1 MKFFH
6 ELIQNRYML
15 MTSAFAGVVSFFI
28 ANLFKG
34 EIMLTDIAII
44 FIFGIFIAYI
54 FEKIGLAPIIGM
66 LIAGIIISPN
76 QLNLISDIT
85 NISADLRQIALVTI
99 LTRAGLALNF
109 DKLKKVGR
117 PAILLSFVPA
127 SIEMLGII
135 LFAKRFFAIDTIDA
149 GIMAAVLAAVSPAIV
164 VPRMIKL
171 IDEGYGADKNIP
183 EMILAGASV
192 DDVFVIVFFS
202 SFLALKTGGQLSA
215 MSFIN
220 IPISIITG
228 VIFGIIIG
236 KVFAFILEK
245 IDINEIYKAMIF
257 ISIGFFTLELQKIIE
272 TKIGFAALISIM
284 AAGMAINKENPK
296 LANELLFSYNRLW
309 KVFEMLLFVLV
320 GISVDLAYVKEAGF
334 LAVILIIIGLIFRML
349 GVNISLIKTNLNKK
363 ERLFTSLAYI
373 PKATVQAA
381 IGPVAL
387 QMGLASGN
395 LILSV
400 SVIAILLS
408 APLGA
413 ILTDKTYKK
422 LLKKS

>member
-1 MKFFH
+1 
-6 ELIQNRYML
+6 
-15 MTSAFAGVVSFFI
+15 
-28 ANLFKG
+28 
-34 EIMLTDIAII
+34 MLTDIAVI
-44 FIFGIFIAYI
+44 FLLGIVFAKV
-54 FEKIGLAPIIGM
+54 FEKMGLAPIIGM
-66 LIAGIIISPN
+66 LMAGIIISPN
-76 QLNLISDIT
+76 QLNIVSDTII
-85 NISADLRQIALVTI
+85 NLSADLRQIALVVI
-99 LTRAGLALNF
+99 LTRAGLSLNF

-127 SIEMLGII
+127 SIEMLAII
-135 LFAKRFFAIDTIDA
+135 FFSQNFFNIDTIDA

-171 IDEGYGADKNIP
+171 INEGYGGDKNIP

-202 SFLALKTGGQLSA
+202 SFLALKTGGKLSA
-215 MSFIN
+215 MSFLN

-228 VIFGIIIG
+228 IFLGIIIG
-236 KVFAFILEK
+236 KIFVFVFEK
-245 IDINEIYKAMIF
+245 ININEIYKTMIF
-257 ISIGFFTLELQKIIE
+257 VSLSFLMLKLQSLIE
-272 TKIGFAALISIM
+272 PYIAMSALIAIM
-284 AAGMAINKENPK
+284 AAGIVINRIDSKMAK
-296 LANELLFSYNRLW
+296 ELLGTYNRLW
-309 KVFEMLLFVLV
+309 KIFELFLFVLV
-320 GISVDLAYVKEAGF
+320 GISVDLAYIKEAGL
-334 LAVILIIIGLIFRML
+334 LAVLLIIIGLIFRMI
-349 GVNISLIKTNLNKK
+349 GVNISLIGTNLDKN
-363 ERLFTSLAYI
+363 ERVFTSFAYL

-387 QMGLASGN
+387 SMGLNSGN

-400 SVIAILLS
+400 SVIAILLT

>member
-1 MKFFH
+1 
-6 ELIQNRYML
+6 ML
-15 MTSAFAGVVSFFI
+15 
-28 ANLFKG
+28 N
-34 EIMLTDIAII
+34 DIAII
-44 FIFGIFIAYI
+44 FILGIFMALI
-54 FEKIGLAPIIGM
+54 FEKIGLASIIGM

-76 QLNLISDIT
+76 QMNLVSDDII
-85 NISADLRQIALVTI
+85 NLSSDLRQIALVTI
-99 LTRAGLALNF
+99 LTRAGLALSF
-109 DKLKKVGR
+109 EKLKEVGR
-117 PAILLSFVPA
+117 PAILLSFLPA
-127 SIEMLGII
+127 TIEMLAII
-135 LFAKRFFAIDTIDA
+135 FCAQRFFSIDVIDS

-171 IDEGYGADKNIP
+171 IDEAYGVDKNIP

-202 SFLALKTGGQLSA
+202 SFLSLKTGGQLSA
-215 MSFIN
+215 MSFLN

-228 VIFGIIIG
+228 IIFGIIYG
-236 KVFAFILEK
+236 RILSVLFK
-245 IDINEIYKAMIF
+245 QININEIYKTMIF
-257 ISIGFFTLELQKIIE
+257 IGISFLALDLQKLIESYIGFS
-272 TKIGFAALISIM
+272 ALIAIM
-284 AAGMAINKENPK
+284 AAGMTINKQNPK
-296 LANELLFSYNRLW
+296 LAEELLFSYNRLW
-309 KVFEMLLFVLV
+309 KVFELFLFVLV

-334 LAVILIIIGLIFRML
+334 LAVILIFIGLIFRML
-349 GVNISLIKTNLNKK
+349 GVNLTLIRTKLNKK
-363 ERLFTSLAYI
+363 ERLFTSLAYL

-400 SVIAILLS
+400 SVIAILIT

-413 ILTDKTYKK
+413 ILTDKSYKK

>member
-1 MKFFH
+1 
-6 ELIQNRYML
+6 
-15 MTSAFAGVVSFFI
+15 
-28 ANLFKG
+28 
-34 EIMLTDIAII
+34 MLTDIAVI
-44 FIFGIFIAYI
+44 FLLGIVFAKV
-54 FEKIGLAPIIGM
+54 FEKMGLAPIIGM
-66 LIAGIIISPN
+66 LMAGIIISPH
-76 QLNLISDIT
+76 QLNIVSDTII
-85 NISADLRQIALVTI
+85 NLSADLRQIALVVI
-99 LTRAGLALNF
+99 LTRAGLSLNF

-127 SIEMLGII
+127 SIEMLAII
-135 LFAKRFFAIDTIDA
+135 FFSQKFFNIDTIDA

-171 IDEGYGADKNIP
+171 INEGYGRDKNIP

-202 SFLALKTGGQLSA
+202 SFLALKTGGKLST
-215 MSFIN
+215 MSFLN

-228 VIFGIIIG
+228 IFLGIIIG
-236 KVFAFILEK
+236 KIFVFVFEK
-245 IDINEIYKAMIF
+245 ININEIYKTMIF
-257 ISIGFFTLELQKIIE
+257 VSLSFLMLKLQSIIE
-272 TKIGFAALISIM
+272 PYIAMSALIAIM
-284 AAGMAINKENPK
+284 AAGIVINRIDSKMAK
-296 LANELLFSYNRLW
+296 ELLGTYNRLW
-309 KVFEMLLFVLV
+309 KVFELFLFVLV
-320 GISVDLAYVKEAGF
+320 GISVDLAYIKEAGL
-334 LAVILIIIGLIFRML
+334 LAVLLIIIGLIFRMI
-349 GVNISLIKTNLNKK
+349 GVNISLIGTNLDKN
-363 ERLFTSLAYI
+363 ERVFTSFAYL

-387 QMGLASGN
+387 SMGLNSGN

-400 SVIAILLS
+400 SVIAILLT

>member
-1 MKFFH
+1 
-6 ELIQNRYML
+6 
-15 MTSAFAGVVSFFI
+15 
-28 ANLFKG
+28 
-34 EIMLTDIAII
+34 MLTDIAVI
-44 FIFGIFIAYI
+44 FLLGIVFAKV
-54 FEKIGLAPIIGM
+54 FEKLGLAPIIGM
-66 LIAGIIISPN
+66 LMAGIIISPH
-76 QLNLISDIT
+76 QLNIVSDTII
-85 NISADLRQIALVTI
+85 NLSADLRQIALVVI
-99 LTRAGLALNF
+99 LTRAGLSLNF

-127 SIEMLGII
+127 SIEMLAII
-135 LFAKRFFAIDTIDA
+135 FFSQNFFNIDTIDA

-171 IDEGYGADKNIP
+171 INEGYGRDKNIP

-202 SFLALKTGGQLSA
+202 SFLALKTGGKLSA
-215 MSFIN
+215 MSFLN

-228 VIFGIIIG
+228 IFLGIIIG
-236 KVFAFILEK
+236 KIFVFVFEK
-245 IDINEIYKAMIF
+245 ININEIYKTMIF
-257 ISIGFFTLELQKIIE
+257 VSLSFLMLKLQSLIE
-272 TKIGFAALISIM
+272 PYIAMSALIAIM
-284 AAGMAINKENPK
+284 AAGIVINRIDSKMAK
-296 LANELLFSYNRLW
+296 ELLGTYNRLW
-309 KVFEMLLFVLV
+309 KIFELFLFVLV
-320 GISVDLAYVKEAGF
+320 GISVDLAYIKEAGL
-334 LAVILIIIGLIFRML
+334 LAVLLIIIGLIFRII
-349 GVNISLIKTNLNKK
+349 GVNISLIGTNLDKN
-363 ERLFTSLAYI
+363 ERVFTSFAYL

-387 QMGLASGN
+387 SMGLNSGN

-400 SVIAILLS
+400 SVIAILLT

>member
-1 MKFFH
+1 
-6 ELIQNRYML
+6 
-15 MTSAFAGVVSFFI
+15 
-28 ANLFKG
+28 
-34 EIMLTDIAII
+34 MLTDFAII
-44 FIFGIFIAYI
+44 FIFGIFMALI

-76 QLNLISDIT
+76 QMNLVSE
-85 NISADLRQIALVTI
+85 NIFNLSNDLRQIALVVI
-99 LTRAGLALNF
+99 LSRAGLTLNF
-109 DKLKKVGR
+109 EKLKKVGR
-117 PAILLSFVPA
+117 PAILLSFLPA
-127 SIEMLGII
+127 TIEMLAII
-135 LFAKRFFAIDTIDA
+135 FLAQRFFNLNVIDA

-164 VPRMIKL
+164 VPCMIKL

-183 EMILAGASV
+183 EMILAGSSV

-236 KVFAFILEK
+236 KVFAFIFEK

-257 ISIGFFTLELQKIIE
+257 ISIAFFSLELQKIIE

-284 AAGMAINKENPK
+284 AAGIAINQENPK

-309 KVFEMLLFVLV
+309 KVFELLLFVLV

-400 SVIAILLS
+400 SVIAILLT

>member
-1 MKFFH
+1 
-6 ELIQNRYML
+6 
-15 MTSAFAGVVSFFI
+15 
-28 ANLFKG
+28 
-34 EIMLTDIAII
+34 MLTDIAVI
-44 FIFGIFIAYI
+44 FLLGIVFAKV
-54 FEKIGLAPIIGM
+54 FEKMGLAPIIGM
-66 LIAGIIISPN
+66 LMAGIIISPN
-76 QLNLISDIT
+76 QLNIVSDTII
-85 NISADLRQIALVTI
+85 NLSADLRQIALVVI
-99 LTRAGLALNF
+99 LTRAGLSLNF

-127 SIEMLGII
+127 SIEMLAII
-135 LFAKRFFAIDTIDA
+135 FFSQKFFNIDTIDA

-171 IDEGYGADKNIP
+171 INEGYGGDKNIP

-202 SFLALKTGGQLSA
+202 SFLALKTGGKLSA
-215 MSFIN
+215 MSFLN

-228 VIFGIIIG
+228 IFLGIIIG
-236 KVFAFILEK
+236 KIFVFVFEK
-245 IDINEIYKAMIF
+245 ININELYKTMIF
-257 ISIGFFTLELQKIIE
+257 VSLSFLMLKLQSLIE
-272 TKIGFAALISIM
+272 PYIAMSALIAIM
-284 AAGMAINKENPK
+284 AAGIVINRIDSKMAK
-296 LANELLFSYNRLW
+296 ELLGTYNRLW
-309 KVFEMLLFVLV
+309 KIFELFLFVLV
-320 GISVDLAYVKEAGF
+320 GISVDLAYIKEAGL
-334 LAVILIIIGLIFRML
+334 LAVLLIIIGLIFRMI
-349 GVNISLIKTNLNKK
+349 GVNISLIGTNLDKN
-363 ERLFTSLAYI
+363 ERVFTSFAYL

-387 QMGLASGN
+387 SMGLNSGN

-400 SVIAILLS
+400 SVIAILLT

>member
-1 MKFFH
+1 
-6 ELIQNRYML
+6 

-164 VPRMIKL
+164 VPHMIKL

-334 LAVILIIIGLIFRML
+334 LAVILIFIGLIFRML
-349 GVNISLIKTNLNKK
+349 GVNLALIRTKLNKK
-363 ERLFTSLAYI
+363 ERLFTSLAYL

-387 QMGLASGN
+387 QMGLVSGN

-400 SVIAILLS
+400 SVIAILIT

-413 ILTDKTYKK
+413 ILTDKSYKK

>member
-1 MKFFH
+1 
-6 ELIQNRYML
+6 
-15 MTSAFAGVVSFFI
+15 
-28 ANLFKG
+28 
-34 EIMLTDIAII
+34 MLTDIAVI
-44 FIFGIFIAYI
+44 FLLGIVFAKV
-54 FEKIGLAPIIGM
+54 FEKMGLAPIVGM
-66 LIAGIIISPN
+66 LMAGIIISPH
-76 QLNLISDIT
+76 QLNIVSDTII
-85 NISADLRQIALVTI
+85 NLSADLRQIALVVI
-99 LTRAGLALNF
+99 LTRAGLSLNF

-127 SIEMLGII
+127 SIEMLAII
-135 LFAKRFFAIDTIDA
+135 FFSQNFFNIDTIDA

-171 IDEGYGADKNIP
+171 INEGYGGDKNIP

-202 SFLALKTGGQLSA
+202 SFLALKTGGKLSA
-215 MSFIN
+215 MSFLN

-228 VIFGIIIG
+228 IFLGIIIG
-236 KVFAFILEK
+236 KIFVFIFEK
-245 IDINEIYKAMIF
+245 ININEIYKTMIF
-257 ISIGFFTLELQKIIE
+257 VSLSFLMLKLQSLIE
-272 TKIGFAALISIM
+272 PYIAMSALIAIM
-284 AAGMAINKENPK
+284 SAGIVINRIDSKMAK
-296 LANELLFSYNRLW
+296 ELLGTYNRLW
-309 KVFEMLLFVLV
+309 KIFELFLFVLV
-320 GISVDLAYVKEAGF
+320 GISVDLAYIKEAGL
-334 LAVILIIIGLIFRML
+334 LAVLLIIIGLIFRMI
-349 GVNISLIKTNLNKK
+349 GVNISLIGTNLDKN
-363 ERLFTSLAYI
+363 ERVFTSFAYL

-387 QMGLASGN
+387 SMGLNSGN

-400 SVIAILLS
+400 SVIAILLT